1 MPTTPRRTNF
11 YMTKR
16 EKNKFKIKTIKTS
29 HSYQREKIK
38 IQTFERIACGIQ
50 SKPSGI
56 NAHQTCSCPKTR
68 KSTHRDYGKKY
79 IKKTLTDTNENIQ
92 SWRKKLS

>member
-1 MPTTPRRTNF
+1 
-11 YMTKR
+11 MTKR

-38 IQTFERIACGIQ
+38 IQTFERIQFGIQ
-50 SKPSGI
+50 SIPSGI

-68 KSTHRDYGKKY
+68 KSTHGDYGKNTQ
-79 IKKTLTDTNENIQ
+79 KKT
-92 SWRKKLS
+92 